1 MRGKFRMA
9 SLLLVVT
16 AAGVAFARP
25 QQKSAAAPEAKT
37 VTPDQL
43 QWKPGILPGM
53 EVAAL
58 EGDMSQKGTLTVRMR
73 FPDGFRLAPHTHPHP
88 ERVTLLSGT
97 WLSAR
102 GTSYDASALRPL
114 PAGSFMVTVPG
125 VYHYGQARGEVVMQI
140 TTEGPYDFRF
150 LDPNDD
156 PRREKKR

>member
-1 MRGKFRMA
+1 MA

-25 QQKSAAAPEAKT
+25 QQQGTAAPEAKT

-58 EGDMSQKGTLTVRMR
+58 EGDMSQKGTFTVRMR

-97 WLSAR
+97 WFSAR
-102 GTSYDASALRPL
+102 GTSYDESALRPL
-114 PAGSFMVTVPG
+114 PPGTYMLTVPG
-125 VYHYGQARGEVVMQI
+125 LYHYGQARGEVVMQI

-150 LDPNDD
+150 LDKKDD
-156 PRREKKR
+156 PLSATER